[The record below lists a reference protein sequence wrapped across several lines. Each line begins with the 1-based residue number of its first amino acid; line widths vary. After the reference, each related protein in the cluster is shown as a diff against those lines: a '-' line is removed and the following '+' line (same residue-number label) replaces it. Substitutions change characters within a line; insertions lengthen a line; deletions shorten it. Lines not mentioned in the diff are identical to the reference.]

1 MATKNSKC
9 VEKSRVLGWA
19 PVVAAEKL
27 DPMVGLQ
34 SEDEEALRSWS
45 FSLVACQ
52 TDRPTLAGRMKL
64 NIWVWL
70 IADFV

>member
-1 MATKNSKC
+1 
-9 VEKSRVLGWA
+9 
-19 PVVAAEKL
+19 
-27 DPMVGLQ
+27 MVGLQ

-64 NIWVWL
+64 NIWVWR